1 MDAPFEY
8 ATKFIFA
15 TNRSQVIYKFR
26 VIEITDTEYIV
37 NDADTTSYEL
47 SQVKFYINKENL
59 SQARCE
65 DKVWEFIV
73 TEDFFASFELND
85 VKKEFYKRQVSL
97 IEKCISVNETALNKL
112 VETHNQKVRKPY
124 NTFFSFNDFKL
135 KDTLYVLYDKKLYE
149 TNVVSF
155 ITLDKCN
162 FAPNIKTD
170 FSNAV
175 EDYAELKQR
184 NGELYIE
191 ISDHDYDY
199 IEYKTCKVF
208 LSRMDYDLYLEML
221 EYEKEIE
228 RINEYQISIK
238 KHKKD
243 LEKYK
248 NAINE
253 L

>member
-1 MDAPFEY
+1 MD
-8 ATKFIFA
+8 ATKFIYA

-26 VIEITDTEYIV
+26 IIEITDTEYIV
-37 NDADTTSYEL
+37 NDAETTSYEL

-59 SQARCE
+59 CQARCE
-65 DKVWEFIV
+65 EKVWEFIV

-85 VKKEFYKRQVSL
+85 VKKEFYKRQISL
-97 IEKCISVNETALNKL
+97 IENCISVNETALSKL
-112 VETHNQKVRKPY
+112 EILHNQKVKKPF

-135 KDTLYVLYDKKLYE
+135 GDTLYVLYDKKLYE

-155 ITLDKCN
+155 VTLDKCN
-162 FAPNIKTD
+162 FVPNIKTD

-175 EDYAELKQR
+175 EDYVELRQR
-184 NGELYIE
+184 KNGELFIE
-191 ISDHDYDY
+191 IADNNYDY
-199 IEYKTCKVF
+199 VDYKNCQVF

-228 RINEYQISIK
+228 RINDYRISIK

-243 LEKYK
+243 LEKY
-248 NAINE
+248 NNLYNE